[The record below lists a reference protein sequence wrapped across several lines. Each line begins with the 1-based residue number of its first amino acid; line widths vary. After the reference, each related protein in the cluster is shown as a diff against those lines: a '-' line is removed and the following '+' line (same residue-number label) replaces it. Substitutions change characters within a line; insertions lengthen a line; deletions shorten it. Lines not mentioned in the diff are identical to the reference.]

1 MSLEAR
7 KLLEA
12 AMSDLQEQKAAA
24 MQIVLRITMDEY
36 AAFMVGYIDTFRYD
50 EDFTHM
56 TFESSFRAFIGNMM
70 DDVHDGGDHAE
81 AITGSRYLAGL
92 FGIEFQ

>member
-1 MSLEAR
+1 MA
-7 KLLEA
+7 
-12 AMSDLQEQKAAA
+12 DLQEQKATA

-36 AAFMVGYIDTFRYD
+36 AAFMVAYVDEYRYD

-56 TFESSFRAFIGNMM
+56 TFESSFRAFISNMA

-92 FGIEFQ
+92 FGIDF